1 MSTKLKNEN
10 LKKGEKN
17 LFAQVKAPQPQL
29 ESTPFP
35 SNMHPGYQ
43 SPLDSN
49 GNKVLSIKWGLRG
62 MTVVKINK

>member
-49 GNKVLSIKWGLRG
+49 GNKVLSIK
-62 MTVVKINK
+62 